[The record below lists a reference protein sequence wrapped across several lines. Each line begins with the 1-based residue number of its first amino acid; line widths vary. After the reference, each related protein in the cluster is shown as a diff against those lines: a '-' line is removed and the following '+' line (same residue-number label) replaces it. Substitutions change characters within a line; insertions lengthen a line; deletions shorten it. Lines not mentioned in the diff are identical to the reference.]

1 MLSTD
6 HIPLYGF
13 FLFMHAVMEEL
24 KNAGI
29 DVSPERLQAIMN
41 SQGDMFKKGDGGK

>member
-1 MLSTD
+1 
-6 HIPLYGF
+6 
-13 FLFMHAVMEEL
+13 MEEL

-41 SQGDMFKKGDGGK
+41 SQGDLFKGGKDGDSK